1 MHPYDWAFRFG
12 GHIGLEELKLRLE
25 DLELQWNIQQNK
37 FGREEIEDTIKLIES
52 GNFGDML
59 REELDDGTIEGT
71 EGQLPQRTLLWRI
84 IGRYVLLRNR
94 Y

>member
-1 MHPYDWAFRFG
+1 M
-12 GHIGLEELKLRLE
+12 EELKV
-25 DLELQWNIQQNK
+25 LQKDANS
-37 FGREEIEDTIKLIES
+37 EEIDDTIKLIES
-52 GNFGDML
+52 GKFVDML

>member
-52 GNFGDML
+52 GKFGDML
-59 REELDDGTIEGT
+59 REELDDGTMEGT
-71 EGQLPQRTLLWRI
+71 KIPQRSLPGRI
-84 IGRYVLLRNR
+84 IGRYLLLRNR

>member
-1 MHPYDWAFRFG
+1 M
-12 GHIGLEELKLRLE
+12 E

-52 GNFGDML
+52 GKFGDML
-59 REELDDGTIEGT
+59 REELDDGTMEGT
-71 EGQLPQRTLLWRI
+71 KIPQRSLPGRI
-84 IGRYVLLRNR
+84 IGRYLLLRNR